1 LVAALAKEIGESSP
15 SLSIQSIGSALYG
28 LQKMSSD
35 SLEVR
40 ALLAALSEKIEAS
53 SVTLDA
59 QAVGNALFGL
69 QRMSSN
75 NAEVCHTLHSN
86 SITY

>member
-1 LVAALAKEIGESSP
+1 
-15 SLSIQSIGSALYG
+15 
-28 LQKMSSD
+28 MNSD

-69 QRMSSN
+69 QRMNSN
-75 NAEVCHTLHSN
+75 NAEASFFLNFIFTN
-86 SITY
+86 